1 MKRSLLV
8 LGILIASSS
17 AYAADNQIFIQQT
30 TTGTTNTQIDIEQL
44 GSGNVVAG
52 DTSATGTVNNAMLL
66 NSSNMVFNLD
76 QIGDLNFFR
85 ADLNS
90 NSSDFNFVWTGNNNE
105 LVAQWNP
112 SGTYDIDNM
121 DWDNTILGGNND
133 QTINYGVGA
142 DASDGV
148 VNWYINGSDNTI
160 VFDAATA
167 KTHSGLNNWNSM
179 GSLSAADSSN
189 MNLDWDINGSNNT
202 INAVINSQYVV
213 QDWDITGNYN
223 EIDYVGINNS
233 GASSGNGHSSTI
245 SVTGSYWDIGV
256 YQSSTG
262 NNDYLNFSTT
272 GSGTSGTNATMCII
286 QSGSGSVTC

>member
-1 MKRSLLV
+1 MKRSLLLV
-8 LGILIASSS
+8 GLLVTGSVF
-17 AYAADNQIFIQQT
+17 AADNQIYIQQT
-30 TTGTTNTQIDIEQL
+30 TSGTTNTQIDIEQL
-44 GSGNVVAG
+44 GSGNIVAG

-66 NSSNMVFNLD
+66 NSSNITFNLD
-76 QIGDLNFFR
+76 QIGDANFFR

-90 NSSDFNFVWTGNNNE
+90 NSSDFNFSWTGSNNE

-112 SGTYDIDNM
+112 SGTYDIDNT
-121 DWDNTILGGNND
+121 DWDNIITGGNND

-148 VNWYINGSDNTI
+148 VNWNINGSDNTI
-160 VFDAATA
+160 TFNAATA
-167 KTHSGLNNWNSM
+167 VTHTGLNTWNSM
-179 GSLSAADSSN
+179 GSIAAADSSN
-189 MNLDWDINGSNNT
+189 MNLDWDISGNNNT
-202 INAVINSQYVV
+202 FTNIINSKYVT

-233 GASSGNGHSSTI
+233 SATSGNGHQSII

-256 YQSSTG
+256 YQSSTT